1 MTDSMAASVAHYNL
15 LERIGSGPLGELY
28 RARDTKV
35 GRTVALRVIAH
46 AIATDPVRF
55 SRLIADARAASGVS
69 HPNVATLFDTGEDVQ
84 NPYLAH
90 EFASGHHLDEE
101 MGGTAMNTRRA
112 LDLILQISDGLAD
125 AHASGVIHGDLR
137 PQTIIV
143 TGKGSAKII
152 ECGFASW
159 TEGGA
164 IRAQAAHNP
173 DRLADGANAV
183 VAYLSPEQAIGAAID
198 LRSDVF
204 TLGTIAYE
212 MLTGRN
218 PFLASS
224 PAATVVNV
232 IHKPIP
238 LASEANSSVPSEVD
252 GILAKAL
259 SRSIDERQQNVASFA
274 AALRTI
280 STMLDVREGDA
291 ASDAAGL
298 LPLDDQPDRQGTMV
312 AVAALAV
319 AAIAAVVV
327 WWFLTH

>member
-1 MTDSMAASVAHYNL
+1 MATTIAHYNL

-35 GRTVALRVIAH
+35 GRTVALRVVGH

-55 SRLIADARAASGVS
+55 ARLIADARGASGIS

-90 EFASGHHLDEE
+90 EFASGHLLDEE
-101 MGGTAMNTRRA
+101 MGGAAMNTRRA

-137 PQTIIV
+137 PQTVIV
-143 TGKGSAKII
+143 TAKGSAKII
-152 ECGFASW
+152 ECGFSSW
-159 TEGGA
+159 TQGGA
-164 IRAQAAHNP
+164 IRAQAGYDP
-173 DRLADGANAV
+173 DRLADGANNV
-183 VAYLSPEQAIGAAID
+183 VAYLSPEQAVGAASD
-198 LRSDVF
+198 VRSDVF
-204 TLGTIAYE
+204 MLGTIAYE

-218 PFLASS
+218 PFLAAAA
-224 PAATVVNV
+224 AATVVNV
-232 IHKPIP
+232 IAKPIP
-238 LASEANSSVPSEVD
+238 LASEANPSVPAEVD

-259 SRSIDERQQNVASFA
+259 SRNIDERHQNVATFA

-291 ASDAAGL
+291 EMHTSTL
-298 LPLDDQPDRQGTMV
+298 LPLDEKPDRNGTLV
-312 AVAALAV
+312 AVAALVV
-319 AAIAAVVV
+319 AAIAAVIV
-327 WWFLTH
+327 WWFLTRT

>member
-1 MTDSMAASVAHYNL
+1 MTTTVAHYNL

-35 GRTVALRVIAH
+35 GRTVALRVVTK
-46 AIATDPVRF
+46 AIAADPVRF
-55 SRLIADARAASGVS
+55 ARLVADARAASGIS

-84 NPYLAH
+84 HPYLAH
-90 EFASGHHLDEE
+90 EFASGHLLDEE
-101 MGGTAMNTRRA
+101 MGGAAMNTRRA

-143 TGKGSAKII
+143 TAKGSAKII

-159 TEGGA
+159 TEGGT
-164 IRAQAAHNP
+164 IRAQAAYDP
-173 DRLADGANAV
+173 DRLADGANGI
-183 VAYLSPEQAIGAAID
+183 VAYLSPEQAVGAASD
-198 LRSDVF
+198 VRSDIF
-204 TLGTIAYE
+204 TLGTLAYE

-218 PFLASS
+218 PFLAGV
-224 PAATVVNV
+224 PADTVVNV

-238 LASEANSSVPSEVD
+238 LASEANTTVPSEVD
-252 GILAKAL
+252 AILARAL
-259 SRSIDERQQNVASFA
+259 SRDIEHRHQNVVSFA

-280 STMLDVREGDA
+280 ATMLDVREGDA
-291 ASDAAGL
+291 ATESADL
-298 LPLDDQPDRQGTMV
+298 MPLDDQPDRHGTIV

-319 AAIAAVVV
+319 AALAAVVV
-327 WWFLTH
+327 WWFLMH

>member
-1 MTDSMAASVAHYNL
+1 MTTTIAHYNL

-35 GRTVALRVIAH
+35 GRTVALRVVAH
-46 AIATDPVRF
+46 PIATDPVRF
-55 SRLIADARAASGVS
+55 ARLVADARAASGIS
-69 HPNVATLFDTGEDVQ
+69 HPNVATLFDTGEEVE

-90 EFASGHHLDEE
+90 EFASGHLLDEE
-101 MGGTAMNTRRA
+101 MGGAAMNTRRA

-143 TGKGSAKII
+143 TAKGSAKII
-152 ECGFASW
+152 ECGFAPW
-159 TEGGA
+159 TDGGA

-173 DRLADGANAV
+173 DRLTDGANNI

-204 TLGTIAYE
+204 SLGTIAYE

-218 PFLASS
+218 PFLAST
-224 PAATVVNV
+224 PATTVVNV
-232 IHKPIP
+232 IQKPVPI
-238 LASEANSSVPSEVD
+238 ASEANTSVPAEVD

-259 SRSIDERQQNVASFA
+259 SRNIDDRQQNVATFA

-280 STMLDVREGDA
+280 ATMLDVREGDA
-291 ASDAAGL
+291 AAAEPAGL
-298 LPLDDQPDRQGTMV
+298 MPLDDQPDRHGTMV

-319 AAIAAVVV
+319 AAIAAVIV

>member
-1 MTDSMAASVAHYNL
+1 MTTTIAHYNL

-35 GRTVALRVIAH
+35 GRTVALRVVAH
-46 AIATDPVRF
+46 AIATDPVRLA
-55 SRLIADARAASGVS
+55 RLIADARAASGIS

-90 EFASGHHLDEE
+90 EFASGHLLDEE
-101 MGGTAMNTRRA
+101 MGGAAMNTRRA

-143 TGKGSAKII
+143 TAKGSAKII
-152 ECGFASW
+152 ECGFAAW
-159 TEGGA
+159 TDGGA
-164 IRAQAAHNP
+164 IRALAAHNP
-173 DRLADGANAV
+173 DRLTDRANNV
-183 VAYLSPEQAIGAAID
+183 DAYLSPEQAVGAAID
-198 LRSDVF
+198 FRSDVF

-212 MLTGRN
+212 MLTGRH
-218 PFLASS
+218 PFLGAT
-224 PAATVVNV
+224 PAATVLNV
-232 IHKPIP
+232 VHKPIP
-238 LASEANSSVPSEVD
+238 LASEANAAVPAEID

-259 SRSIDERQQNVASFA
+259 SRNIDDRQQNVASFA

-280 STMLDVREGDA
+280 ATMLDVREGDA
-291 ASDAAGL
+291 ATEPAGL
-298 LPLDDQPDRQGTMV
+298 LPLDEEPDRHGTMV
-312 AVAALAV
+312 AIAALLVAALA
-319 AAIAAVVV
+319 AIVV

>member
-1 MTDSMAASVAHYNL
+1 MATTIAHYNL
-15 LERIGSGPLGELY
+15 LERIGNGPLGELH

-35 GRTVALRVIAH
+35 GRTVALRVVAHSIA
-46 AIATDPVRF
+46 ADPVRF
-55 SRLIADARAASGVS
+55 ARLIGDAHAASGIS
-69 HPNVATLFDTGEDVQ
+69 HPNVATLFDTGEDAEH
-84 NPYLAH
+84 PYLAH
-90 EFASGHHLDEE
+90 EFASGHLLDEE
-101 MGGTAMNTRRA
+101 MGGAAMNTRRA
-112 LDLILQISDGLAD
+112 LDLILQMSDGLAD

-137 PQTIIV
+137 PQTVIV

-164 IRAQAAHNP
+164 IRTQAAHNP
-173 DRLADGANAV
+173 DRLSDGANSV
-183 VAYLSPEQAIGAAID
+183 VSYLSPEQAIGAAID

-218 PFLASS
+218 PFLASTPS
-224 PAATVVNV
+224 ATVLNV

-238 LASEANSSVPSEVD
+238 LASEANTSVPPEVD

-259 SRSIDERQQNVASFA
+259 SRNIDQRQQNVASFA

-291 ASDAAGL
+291 ANDSSGL
-298 LPLDDQPDRQGTMV
+298 LALDEQPDRQGTMV
-312 AVAALAV
+312 AVAALVV
-319 AAIAAVVV
+319 AAIAAVIV